1 MAELFG
7 RADGC
12 AHGRGGSMHLLDVD
26 KGFYGGWGIVGG
38 QLPIATG
45 LALALVRRGK
55 SQAVVCELGDGAIN
69 MGAWHESLNLAALWD
84 LPVVFLVVNNGYGMG
99 TSVQRASAEPDLYR
113 RASAFRMHGERV
125 DGDDLEAVVEASDR
139 LSSAAARQREPAVL
153 EVVTYRYRG
162 HSVADAGLATAP
174 RRRSRRSRRTTRS
187 PHPGHAARARLHR
200 RRAGPRRRRGRRP
213 RRRGR
218 RASPK
223 PAPSPTRASWRA
235 ASTRPAAAGS
245 SPHAPGQPVRR
256 GGARLQRR
264 ARLMSAVAEATE
276 TQRMTYREALR
287 LAMREELARDERVFI
302 MGEEVGVF
310 EGSYKVTAGLMD
322 EFGPERVRDT
332 PISEEGFVGAAVGAA
347 MGGERPIVEIM
358 TINFLLVAIDQVV
371 NHAAKVRTMFGGEV
385 GCPMVIRTPNGA
397 GNQLTAQHSQSLEG
411 WFAHTP
417 GMKVVAPS
425 NPAEAEGLLKAA
437 IRDDDPV
444 LVVENLPI
452 YKEKGEVPLD
462 PEFITPIGLANVARE
477 GSDITLVS
485 HSFATVRALHVAE
498 KLASEH
504 GVNAEVVDLRSLRPL
519 DVETVAAS
527 VGKTN
532 HVVCVE
538 EGWPSYGV
546 TAELAARIQKACFD
560 DLDAPVERVGMA
572 EVPLPY
578 AKNLETAALPGEAR
592 IEAAVLS
599 TLGLAR

>member
-1 MAELFG
+1 
-7 RADGC
+7 
-12 AHGRGGSMHLLDVD
+12 
-26 KGFYGGWGIVGG
+26 
-38 QLPIATG
+38 
-45 LALALVRRGK
+45 
-55 SQAVVCELGDGAIN
+55 
-69 MGAWHESLNLAALWD
+69 
-84 LPVVFLVVNNGYGMG
+84 
-99 TSVQRASAEPDLYR
+99 
-113 RASAFRMHGERV
+113 
-125 DGDDLEAVVEASDR
+125 
-139 LSSAAARQREPAVL
+139 
-153 EVVTYRYRG
+153 
-162 HSVADAGLATAP
+162 
-174 RRRSRRSRRTTRS
+174 
-187 PHPGHAARARLHR
+187 
-200 RRAGPRRRRGRRP
+200 
-213 RRRGR
+213 
-218 RASPK
+218 
-223 PAPSPTRASWRA
+223 
-235 ASTRPAAAGS
+235 
-245 SPHAPGQPVRR
+245 
-256 GGARLQRR
+256 
-264 ARLMSAVAEATE
+264 MSAIAETMSTTGTE
-276 TQRMTYREALR
+276 RMTYREALR
-287 LAMREELARDERVFI
+287 LAMREELARDERVFV

-310 EGSYKVTAGLMD
+310 EGSYKVTAGLMS
-322 EFGPERVRDT
+322 EFGPERIRDT

-417 GMKVVAPS
+417 GMKVVAPA
-425 NPAEAEGLLKAA
+425 NPAEAKGLLKAA
-437 IRDDDPV
+437 VRDDDPV

-452 YKEKGEVPLD
+452 YKEKGDVPLD
-462 PEFITPIGLANVARE
+462 PEFITPIGRANVARE
-477 GSDITLVS
+477 GSDITLVA

-532 HVVCVE
+532 RVVCVE